1 MGSSWQEAAAQQAE
15 EVSARLRQLL
25 TTGLGLLRTELG
37 LELGLQPQKYPSWV
51 FLAVPA
57 SLAVLLLLLLCAAGR
72 GSPSK
77 KRVAQPER
85 EPADAH
91 TKAPVPVKAPA
102 KVEEAKKKSKKKPPE
117 KAKLNGRPVKVS
129 EEESPTTVKKD
140 SPKPLLL
147 DAEKKNEKI
156 KKTKKKPKS
165 DAKQTQSPNQDK
177 KEAEEG
183 NWETK
188 ISNKEKRQQRRRDK
202 GADSD
207 VILSESTMS
216 LGDAF
221 TLASSHS
228 ANVRKSKG
236 PSEVS
241 AVNGSGWNEKPA
253 KAVSPQ
259 LVEEKWVLAT
269 TSAGKKKAEPPCTWN
284 QGSADT
290 NGKVWSAPWSER
302 SIFPGIAPWSTVEA
316 RINSSEQRPPPFS
329 SIGLNSAVSAATSE
343 PVPQPSASDSQWE
356 AAPTEPSVDDEWS
369 GLNGLNSGDLSSD
382 WNAPAEEWGNYGE
395 EEPESAPQ
403 IEELEQEVPKVSDD
417 EKEREEGAGQGS
429 VGSKTKKKKKKKK
442 KQGEE
447 SGSPTQEAEG
457 TRNAVDNYREDFA
470 TAPPPPVNNT
480 VFGKSNELKE
490 AVQETPHHTVFIES
504 PVSVMQNISEKSPSQ
519 VQQPKEASTSV
530 PKQNSVPSQAKSEE
544 SWESPKQ
551 VKKKKKARRE
561 T

>member
-1 MGSSWQEAAAQQAE
+1 MSSGWQEAAAQQAE

-51 FLAVPA
+51 FLAVPIF
-57 SLAVLLLLLLCAAGR
+57 LVVLFLLLLVCAAGR

-77 KRVAQPER
+77 KRVTQTER
-85 EPADAH
+85 EPSDVQNR
-91 TKAPVPVKAPA
+91 APVPIKIV
-102 KVEEAKKKSKKKPPE
+102 KVEEVKKKSKKKPPE
-117 KAKLNGRPVKVS
+117 KAKPNGRPAKLS
-129 EEESPTTVKKD
+129 EEEVITTVKKD
-140 SPKPLLL
+140 SPKQPL
-147 DAEKKNEKI
+147 DAEKKNEKM
-156 KKTKKKPKS
+156 KKNKKKPKS
-165 DAKQTQSPNQDK
+165 DIKQTQQSPNQDK

-188 ISNKEKRQQRRRDK
+188 ISNKEKRQQRKRDK

-207 VILSESTMS
+207 VILPETTMS
-216 LGDAF
+216 LGETF

-228 ANVRKSKG
+228 ANIRKSKG

-241 AVNGSGWNEKPA
+241 AMNGSGWNEKPA
-253 KAVSPQ
+253 KVISSQ
-259 LVEEKWVLAT
+259 LVEDKWVPPPA
-269 TSAGKKKAEPPCTWN
+269 SAGKKKAEPCTWN
-284 QGSADT
+284 QGAGDT

-316 RINSSEQRPPPFS
+316 RMNSSEQRPPTFS
-329 SIGLNSAVSAATSE
+329 TISPTFSTNAVSAVTSD
-343 PVPQPSASDSQWE
+343 PVPQPSASDNQWE
-356 AAPTEPSVDDEWS
+356 AAATEPSLDDEWS
-369 GLNGLNSGDLSSD
+369 GLSELGSD

-403 IEELEQEVPKVSDD
+403 TEEPEQEVSKVSDD
-417 EKEREEGAGQGS
+417 EKERDESAAQSS

-447 SGSPTQEAEG
+447 SGSPVQEGEG
-457 TRNAVDNYREDFA
+457 IRDTVDDYKEDFTPA
-470 TAPPPPVNNT
+470 PAPPVIHT
-480 VFGKSNELKE
+480 VFGKSNESKE
-490 AVQETPHHTVFIES
+490 AVQETPLHTVFIES
-504 PVSVMQNISEKSPSQ
+504 SVSVMHNISEKSPSQ

-530 PKQNSVPSQAKSEE
+530 TKQNNVPPPLQAKSEE